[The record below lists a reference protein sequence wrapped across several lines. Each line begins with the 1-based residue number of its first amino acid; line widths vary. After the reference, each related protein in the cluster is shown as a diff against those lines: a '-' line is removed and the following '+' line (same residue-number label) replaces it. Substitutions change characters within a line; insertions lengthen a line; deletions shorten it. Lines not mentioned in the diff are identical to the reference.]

1 MPTNRI
7 FSRRTS
13 GPQALLGAALM
24 LCVAGAVALTA
35 QAKRDFNVTAR
46 KFRFT
51 ISGTDAQEIR
61 VTQDDLVKVTLS
73 STDVPHSFTLPD
85 YRIQKRV
92 EPGRDVTFEF
102 RAEKAGTFEFFCSLT
117 NDSCRE
123 RGMVGALIVVP
134 KGSAA
139 PPPSR

>member
-1 MPTNRI
+1 MSSHHPI
-7 FSRRTS
+7 TS
-13 GPQALLGAALM
+13 CRLSSVHLM
-24 LCVAGAVALTA
+24 LGVALTICVAGAVGLMA
-35 QAKRDFNVTAR
+35 QTKRDFDVSAR

-51 ISGTDAQEIR
+51 VSGTDAQEIR

-73 STDVPHSFTLPD
+73 SLDVPHSFTLPE

-102 RAEKAGTFEFFCSLT
+102 RAERAGRFEFHCSLT

-123 RGMVGALIVVP
+123 RGMVGALIVV
-134 KGSAA
+134 A
-139 PPPSR
+139 R